1 MQSPERQ
8 YRTVPSH
15 VLSNSNLP
23 SAAATPMGPGPEAHA
38 LATRL
43 LHASK
48 ESSASISSRRRSTSS
63 QLSSRP
69 RTQQHRDDAAAAE
82 EEAASAVQQQLQ
94 QLYGHS
100 NSCSPELEAAA
111 GARILALPYAICT
124 AADGSMYEVATG

>member
-1 MQSPERQ
+1 MQMPERQ
-8 YRTVPSH
+8 FRTVPSH

-48 ESSASISSRRRSTSS
+48 DVSASISSRRRSTSS

-69 RTQQHRDDAAAAE
+69 RTQQHRDDAAAE

-100 NSCSPELEAAA
+100 SSCSPELEAAA
-111 GARILALPYAICT
+111 GARILALPFAMCT
-124 AADGSMYEVATG
+124 AADGSLYEVATG

>member
-1 MQSPERQ
+1 MQLPERQ
-8 YRTVPSH
+8 YRTVSSH
-15 VLSNSNLP
+15 ALSTANPP
-23 SAAATPMGPGPEAHA
+23 SAAATPLGSGLEAHA

-48 ESSASISSRRRSTSS
+48 EVSASTSSRRRSTSS
-63 QLSSRP
+63 LSSRP
-69 RTQQHRDDAAAAE
+69 RTQQHRDDAAAE

-100 NSCSPELEAAA
+100 SSCSPELEAAA

-124 AADGSMYEVATG
+124 AANGSLYEVATG